1 MITSLEMRILEQNSI
16 AYGVSTRLLMENA
29 GASVAKEVAS
39 RVKPPAEVVIFAGKG
54 GNAGDGF
61 VAARHLVQYGFK
73 VKIILLYDKLLIKNE
88 DAKANL
94 EILEKMEKTVKIVK
108 LSPNMLTPLHT
119 DIIIDAI
126 LGVGIKAPLREPVK
140 SAIEVI
146 NESEGLKVAIDVPSG
161 LNPDTG
167 EVADNAVK
175 ADLTITFHDV
185 KPGLL
190 KAKEYVGE
198 LVVAKIGIPP
208 EASIFV
214 GPGNV
219 MFEVPRKPR
228 DAHKGMGGKVAIIG
242 GSETYT
248 GAPAMAAL
256 AALRTGSDLA
266 FVIAPEKTAYVI
278 SSYSPNIIAIKY
290 DGKYLTTNVID
301 KIIEFLRKVNAVI
314 VGPGLGVQKE
324 TLDAIIELLRNIIEL
339 KKPVVIDADG
349 LKALAQEPLNF
360 HGRAVLT
367 PHMAEL
373 AKLGSTNVK
382 YVREHRENICS
393 LVSKKYGAIVLS
405 KGPIDI
411 ISDGEKTI
419 YNKTG
424 NPGMSVGGTGD
435 TLSGIVGAL
444 LAKGVSPFKAAY
456 LGAFINGLAGDLA
469 YMVYGERILATD
481 IINNIPEVLEK
492 PMESYVRVY
501 G

>member
-1 MITSLEMRILEQNSI
+1 MITSLEMRVLEQNSV

-29 GASVAKEVAS
+29 GASVAREIAN
-39 RVKPPAEVVIFAGKG
+39 RVNPPAEVVVFAGKG

-73 VKIILLYDKLLIKNE
+73 VKVFLLYDKLLIRNE

-94 EILEKMEKTVKIVK
+94 KILEKMEKTVEIVK
-108 LSPNMLTPLHT
+108 LSPDALTPLHT
-119 DIIIDAI
+119 DVIIDAV

-140 SAIEVI
+140 SAIEII
-146 NESEGLKVAIDVPSG
+146 NESKGLKVAIDVPSG

-167 EVADNAVK
+167 EIAGNAVK
-175 ADLTITFHDV
+175 ADLTVTFHDI

-190 KAKEYVGE
+190 KAKECVGE

-219 MFEVPRKPR
+219 MFEVPKKPK
-228 DAHKGMGGKVAIIG
+228 DAHKGMGGKVAVIG
-242 GSETYT
+242 GSETYS

-266 FVIAPEKTAYVI
+266 FVVAPEKTAYVI
-278 SSYSPNIIAIKY
+278 ASYSPNIITIKY
-290 DGKYLTTNVID
+290 EGKYFTINVVN
-301 KIIEFLRKVNAVI
+301 KIVEFLRKVDAVI
-314 VGPGLGVQKE
+314 VGPGLGVQEE
-324 TLDAIIELLRNIIEL
+324 TFEAIIELLKSVIEL
-339 KKPVVIDADG
+339 KKPVVVDADG
-349 LKALAQEPLNF
+349 LKALAKEHLTF
-360 HGRAVLT
+360 HGKAVFT

-373 AKLGSTNVK
+373 ARLSNTNVE
-382 YVREHRENICS
+382 YVRENREDICS
-393 LVSKKYGAIVLS
+393 LVSKKYKAVILS

-411 ISDGEKTI
+411 ISDGERLI

-469 YMVYGERILATD
+469 YTVYGERILATD
-481 IINNIPEVLEK
+481 IIDRIPDVIEK
-492 PMESYVRVY
+492 PMESYVSVY